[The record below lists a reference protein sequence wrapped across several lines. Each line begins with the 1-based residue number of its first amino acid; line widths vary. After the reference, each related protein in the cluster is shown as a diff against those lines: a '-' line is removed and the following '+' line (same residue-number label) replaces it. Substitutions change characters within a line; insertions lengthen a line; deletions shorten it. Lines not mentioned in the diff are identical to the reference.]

1 MKILETKRH
10 LLRTMNEDDFPAL
23 CAILQDPLVMHA
35 YAHAFSDEEVHDWLK
50 RQMTRY
56 AHDGFDLWALI
67 RKSDGAFIGQCGITM
82 QEVGKTRVPELGWL
96 LRRDCWHQGH
106 ASEAA
111 LACRAYAFDQLGYD
125 EVFAIIRDTNT
136 ASQRVARRIGMTP
149 RFTFIKHYY
158 GIDMPHIVF
167 SIKK

>member
-10 LLRTMNEDDFPAL
+10 VLRTMNEDDFPAL
-23 CAILQDPLVMHA
+23 CAILQDPLVMYA

-56 AHDGFDLWALI
+56 ARDGFGLWALI
-67 RKSDGAFIGQCGITM
+67 RKSDDAFIGQCGITM
-82 QEVGKTRVPELGWL
+82 QEVAKTRVPELGWL

-111 LACRAYAFDQLGYD
+111 LACREYAFDRLGYD
-125 EVFAIIRDTNT
+125 EVFAIIRDTNIT
-136 ASQRVARRIGMTP
+136 SQHVARRIGMVP
-149 RFTFIKHYY
+149 RFTFVKHYY

-167 SIKK
+167 SIRK